1 MESTRNITKII
12 LDYVSRNPHRA
23 NSIIIVTS
31 KSPYPFYL
39 YTISFLL
46 HIDYNME
53 KSKSKGFTFYFTII
67 IFYDINRKYAST
79 KIPNIIL

>member
-1 MESTRNITKII
+1 
-12 LDYVSRNPHRA
+12 
-23 NSIIIVTS
+23 
-31 KSPYPFYL
+31 
-39 YTISFLL
+39 
-46 HIDYNME
+46 ME